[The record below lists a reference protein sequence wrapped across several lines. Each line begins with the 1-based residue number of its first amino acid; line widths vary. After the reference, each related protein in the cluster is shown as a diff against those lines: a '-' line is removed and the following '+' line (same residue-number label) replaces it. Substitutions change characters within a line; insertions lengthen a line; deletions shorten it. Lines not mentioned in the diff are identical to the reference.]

1 MAADLVT
8 RLLLE
13 TKMFDDNIK
22 KSANQI
28 ASFENN
34 IKVAGSSVTSFI
46 GKFGAMTGI
55 GMGLSDIVNTTM
67 KFEKSLS
74 SLRAITG
81 LTAEEMVFFQKEAI
95 KMSGT
100 STKSASEIV
109 EAFQLIGSARAEL
122 LKNKEALVEV
132 TNQAV
137 ILSEAAGIDVPTA
150 AKALTGSLGQ
160 MGVSSSKA
168 SEFVNILAA
177 AAQEGSAEIDYLN
190 TAIEKSGGAASS
202 VGIDFVDLVSAI
214 EAIAPKITE
223 ASVAGTNLRNIF
235 LTLESSSDKKLKP
248 SVVGLGGAIEELAK
262 RQMSVTQLTGLFGKE
277 TITAALAL
285 ISAKDQYNYYT
296 EAIVGTNSAIEQQVI
311 NNNNVAGSIKSVAS
325 AWESLILKMNKS
337 SGFLATTMNGVGA
350 FLRDIASLADTADDK
365 KAEIIEKKANSI
377 LNKVKGS
384 VDANKAGGIT
394 NEKSIQLAKNEYDSN
409 YGYLVDKYKSDIV
422 SLTLSLKNKERELN
436 SSNKNNGPLS
446 SRSIALADEIKLL
459 KQSIA
464 LTNEKISIQ
473 KKADEFVS
481 NYFSESSSDI
491 SSGDSKS
498 NNDATTKTKVKPSYV
513 IQDLDQKNIDGI
525 RKELQEKLGKIGD
538 APLELAMPIK
548 YVESEEQS
556 DIKGSISDKESQLQA
571 LYIAYNEATN
581 ADLRKIYAQ
590 RISDLENSID
600 KMHSS
605 AKNGMVD
612 LADSINNLIENSI
625 IVSFQ
630 SLGDALGSGD
640 FGEGMKAGLM
650 SLMGLLE
657 QFGSALI
664 ATGIASLALK
674 SVLANPIAAIVAG
687 SALLIAAA
695 AAKAAISSAQ
705 DFADGGIVYGETFA
719 RVGEYAGANTNPE
732 VIAPL
737 NKLKDILGDRSGG
750 GELRLAGE
758 FKIRGKDLVYIIDK
772 QTRYNSRT

>member
-1 MAADLVT
+1 MDLVT

-22 KSANQI
+22 KSAGQI
-28 ASFENN
+28 AAFENN
-34 IKVAGSSVTSFI
+34 VRTIGSSVL
-46 GKFGAMTGI
+46 KFAGGLGIAMTAG
-55 GMGLSDIVNTTM
+55 
-67 KFEKSLS
+67 
-74 SLRAITG
+74 
-81 LTAEEMVFFQKEAI
+81 EA
-95 KMSGT
+95 
-100 STKSASEIV
+100 
-109 EAFQLIGSARAEL
+109 
-122 LKNKEALVEV
+122 
-132 TNQAV
+132 
-137 ILSEAAGIDVPTA
+137 
-150 AKALTGSLGQ
+150 
-160 MGVSSSKA
+160 
-168 SEFVNILAA
+168 
-177 AAQEGSAEIDYLN
+177 
-190 TAIEKSGGAASS
+190 
-202 VGIDFVDLVSAI
+202 
-214 EAIAPKITE
+214 
-223 ASVAGTNLRNIF
+223 
-235 LTLESSSDKKLKP
+235 
-248 SVVGLGGAIEELAK
+248 
-262 RQMSVTQLTGLFGKE
+262 
-277 TITAALAL
+277 
-285 ISAKDQYNYYT
+285 
-296 EAIVGTNSAIEQQVI
+296 
-311 NNNNVAGSIKSVAS
+311 
-325 AWESLILKMNKS
+325 
-337 SGFLATTMNGVGA
+337 
-350 FLRDIASLADTADDK
+350 
-365 KAEIIEKKANSI
+365 
-377 LNKVKGS
+377 LNKVIQSSQGTSDKYEATIAGLTGTVNTFFQALSTGDFSSFDKGMERVYDRAKKVAEAMDYLGDVMAGWGIAES
-384 VDANKAGGIT
+384 EIRNKIDENLNIIRDPESTKDQINKAIEDNRKNLSQLQSDAKTVTKANRDAALSMFKQYTGNDNATFADAYRYARDT
-394 NEKSIQLAKNEYDSN
+394 NIKRNEALLSYGKEVIKKYEDAINKSYKVEYETVGSGMNVRTNKINVPTDETRK
-409 YGYLVDKYKSDIV
+409 LQAEFDKYKKENASLMLDIKAENNITD
-422 SLTLSLKNKERELN
+422 SNREQMIGLI
-436 SSNKNNGPLS
+436 
-446 SRSIALADEIKLL
+446 RSIMASDQSVNTLTRSVL
-459 KQSIA
+459 KGEKNASKITNSENASI
-464 LTNEKISIQ
+464 
-473 KKADEFVS
+473 
-481 NYFSESSSDI
+481 
-491 SSGDSKS
+491 
-498 NNDATTKTKVKPSYV
+498 KTKAKAAVEL
-513 IQDLDQKNIDGI
+513 QDLDQKNIDGI
-525 RKELQEKLGKIGD
+525 RKELQDKLGKIGD

-556 DIKGSISDKESQLQA
+556 DIKGSIADKESQLQA

-581 ADLRKIYAQ
+581 ADLRKIYAE

-612 LADSINNLIENSI
+612 IADSINNLIENSI
-625 IVSFQ
+625 ITSFQ